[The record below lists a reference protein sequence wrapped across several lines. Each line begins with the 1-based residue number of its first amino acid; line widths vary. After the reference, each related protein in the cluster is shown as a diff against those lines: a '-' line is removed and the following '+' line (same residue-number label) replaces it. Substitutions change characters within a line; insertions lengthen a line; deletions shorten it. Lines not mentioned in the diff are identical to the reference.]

1 MGARRWPARE
11 EHLLTVHYC
20 KSSKSLEGDHSKD
33 RVRLCRLSKS
43 FQEGPH
49 QKLFNLKT
57 TRKQRRARL
66 DDKIYGMS
74 SLAF

>member
-1 MGARRWPARE
+1 MGARWWPVGE

-33 RVRLCRLSKS
+33 RVQLCHLSTS

-57 TRKQRRARL
+57 TKKQRWARL

-74 SLAF
+74 SLTF